1 MKKVLNKD
9 CEENMKNI
17 IGLVGTNSTQSTN
30 RQLLKY
36 MKQHFAEEA
45 SIELMEIDHLPLFN
59 KPENYTV
66 LPEVQA
72 MADKIEKAD
81 GVVIATPEYDHSPT
95 AALNNAI
102 AWLSYG
108 VYPFVNKPV
117 MVVGASYGTLGSS
130 RAQLQLLQMLESP
143 EIQAHTMPS
152 SEFLLGHS
160 LEAFDQEGNLI
171 YANKVEE
178 LDGIFAD
185 FLIFIE
191 LINQL
196 PHSKEAMV
204 KAAKNFNW
212 ENI

>member
-1 MKKVLNKD
+1 
-9 CEENMKNI
+9 MKNI
-17 IGLVGTNSTQSTN
+17 IGLVGTNSTESTN
-30 RQLLKY
+30 RQLLQY
-36 MKQHFAEEA
+36 MAQHFEEKA
-45 SIELMEIDHLPLFN
+45 TIELLEINQLPVFN

-66 LPEVQA
+66 LPEVQELV
-72 MADKIEKAD
+72 DKIEAAD

-95 AALNNAI
+95 AALNNAL

-108 VYPFVNKPV
+108 VYPFVDKPV

-130 RAQLQLLQMLESP
+130 RAQLQLLQILEAP
-143 EIQAHTMPS
+143 ELQARTMPS
-152 SEFLLGHS
+152 SEFLLGNS
-160 LEAFDQEGNLI
+160 LQAFDQDGNLV
-171 YANKVEE
+171 YEDKAEQ
-178 LDGIFAD
+178 LDGIFED

-191 LINQL
+191 IIQQL

>member
-1 MKKVLNKD
+1 MKK
-9 CEENMKNI
+9 I

-30 RQLLKY
+30 RQLLQY
-36 MKQHFAEEA
+36 MKKHFAKDA
-45 SIELMEIDHLPLFN
+45 SIELMEIGHLPIFN

-66 LPEVQA
+66 LPEVQK
-72 MADKIEKAD
+72 MVDKIEEAD

-95 AALNNAI
+95 AALNNAL

-130 RAQLQLLQMLESP
+130 RAQLQLSQMLEAP
-143 EIQAHTMPS
+143 ELKARTMPS

-160 LEAFDQEGNLI
+160 LEAFDLEGELV
-171 YANKVEE
+171 YPEKVEE
-178 LDGIFAD
+178 LESIFAD
-185 FLIFIE
+185 FMVFIE
-191 LINQL
+191 IIQQL

>member
-1 MKKVLNKD
+1 
-9 CEENMKNI
+9 MKNL
-17 IGLVGTNSTQSTN
+17 IGIVGTNSTQSTN
-30 RQLLKY
+30 RQLLQY
-36 MKQHFAEEA
+36 MANHFAEEA
-45 SIELMEIDHLPLFN
+45 SIELLEIDQLPLFN

-66 LPEVQA
+66 LPEVQVLV
-72 MADKIEKAD
+72 DKIEKAD
-81 GVVIATPEYDHSPT
+81 GVIIATPEYDHSPT
-95 AALNNAI
+95 AALNNAL

-117 MVVGASYGTLGSS
+117 MVIGASYGTLGSS
-130 RAQLQLLQMLESP
+130 RAQLQVLQMLEAP
-143 EIQAHTMPS
+143 ELQARTMPS

-160 LEAFDQEGNLI
+160 LEAFDQEGNLV
-171 YANKVEE
+171 YQDKAEE

-191 LINQL
+191 LISQL

>member
-1 MKKVLNKD
+1 MA
-9 CEENMKNI
+9 
-17 IGLVGTNSTQSTN
+17 
-30 RQLLKY
+30 
-36 MKQHFAEEA
+36 QHFEEKA
-45 SIELMEIDHLPLFN
+45 TIELLEINQLPVFN

-66 LPEVQA
+66 LPEVQELV
-72 MADKIEKAD
+72 DKIEAAD

-95 AALNNAI
+95 AALNNAL

-108 VYPFVNKPV
+108 VYPFVDKPV

-130 RAQLQLLQMLESP
+130 RAQLQLLQILEAP
-143 EIQAHTMPS
+143 ELQARTMPS
-152 SEFLLGHS
+152 SEFLLGNS
-160 LEAFDQEGNLI
+160 LQAFDQDGNLV
-171 YANKVEE
+171 YEDKAEQ
-178 LDGIFAD
+178 LDGIFED

-191 LINQL
+191 IIQQL

>member
-1 MKKVLNKD
+1 MS
-9 CEENMKNI
+9 
-17 IGLVGTNSTQSTN
+17 GTNSTESTN
-30 RQLLKY
+30 RQLLQY
-36 MKQHFAEEA
+36 MAQHFEEKA
-45 SIELMEIDHLPLFN
+45 TIELLEINQLPVFN

-66 LPEVQA
+66 LPEVQELV
-72 MADKIEKAD
+72 DKIEAAD

-95 AALNNAI
+95 AALNNAL

-108 VYPFVNKPV
+108 VYPFVDKPV

-130 RAQLQLLQMLESP
+130 RAQLQLLQILEAP
-143 EIQAHTMPS
+143 ELQARTMPS
-152 SEFLLGHS
+152 SEFLLGNS
-160 LEAFDQEGNLI
+160 LQAFDQDGNLV
-171 YANKVEE
+171 YEDKAEQ
-178 LDGIFAD
+178 LDGIFED

-191 LINQL
+191 IIQQL

>member
-1 MKKVLNKD
+1 
-9 CEENMKNI
+9 MKNI
-17 IGLVGTNSTQSTN
+17 IGLVGTNSTHSTN
-30 RQLLKY
+30 RQLLQY
-36 MKQHFAEEA
+36 MAQHFSEDAV
-45 SIELMEIDHLPLFN
+45 IELMEIDHLPLFN

-143 EIQAHTMPS
+143 EIQARTMPS
-152 SEFLLGHS
+152 SEYLLGHS

-171 YANKVEE
+171 YADKTEE

-196 PHSKEAMV
+196 PHSKDAMV

>member
-1 MKKVLNKD
+1 
-9 CEENMKNI
+9 MKNL
-17 IGLVGTNSTQSTN
+17 IGIVGTNSTQSTN
-30 RQLLKY
+30 RQLLQY
-36 MKQHFAEEA
+36 MANHFAEEA
-45 SIELMEIDHLPLFN
+45 SIELLEIDQLPLFN

-66 LPEVQA
+66 LPEVQVLV
-72 MADKIEKAD
+72 DKIEKTD
-81 GVVIATPEYDHSPT
+81 GVIIATPEYDHSPT
-95 AALNNAI
+95 AALNNAL

-117 MVVGASYGTLGSS
+117 MVIGASYGTLGSS
-130 RAQLQLLQMLESP
+130 RAQLQVLQMLEAP
-143 EIQAHTMPS
+143 ELQARTMPS

-160 LEAFDQEGNLI
+160 LEAFDQEGNLV
-171 YANKVEE
+171 YQDKAEE

-191 LINQL
+191 LISQL

>member
-1 MKKVLNKD
+1 
-9 CEENMKNI
+9 MKNI
-17 IGLVGTNSTQSTN
+17 IGLVGTNSTESTN
-30 RQLLKY
+30 RQLLQY
-36 MKQHFAEEA
+36 MAQHFEQKAT
-45 SIELMEIDHLPLFN
+45 IELLEIDQLPVFN

-66 LPEVQA
+66 LPEVQKLV
-72 MADKIEKAD
+72 DKIEAAD

-95 AALNNAI
+95 AALNNAL

-143 EIQAHTMPS
+143 EIQARTMPS
-152 SEFLLGHS
+152 SEYLLGHS

-171 YANKVEE
+171 YADKTEE

-196 PHSKEAMV
+196 SYSKDAMV
-204 KAAKNFNW
+204 KAAKKFNW